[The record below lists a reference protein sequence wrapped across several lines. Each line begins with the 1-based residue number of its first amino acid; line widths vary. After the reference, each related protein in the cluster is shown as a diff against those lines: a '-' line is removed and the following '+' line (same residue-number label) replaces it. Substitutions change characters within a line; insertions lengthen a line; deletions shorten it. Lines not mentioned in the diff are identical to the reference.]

1 MRGADLQDAKAATA
15 RPALIPAHPDR
26 PPRRMRAAYH
36 IPQGWTS
43 GPPLGKLRGD
53 EAGMTTE
60 QTMTTEHIHFGD
72 STRQAALFETMILA
86 AAADGSVDK
95 VELQEIYRRVF
106 ERPEFHGIQADD
118 LRAAI
123 EHAARRVGEAQSLE
137 HILPSIVDRLPDK
150 ASRELAFGLA
160 ASVIVADGRT
170 PLAELNI
177 LKALQDMFDLSEEDV
192 ARLFET
198 AQSHGEFPPTK
209 GK

>member
-1 MRGADLQDAKAATA
+1 
-15 RPALIPAHPDR
+15 
-26 PPRRMRAAYH
+26 MRAAYH

-60 QTMTTEHIHFGD
+60 QAMTTEHIHFGD

-95 VELQEIYRRVF
+95 VELQEIY
-106 ERPEFHGIQADD
+106 
-118 LRAAI
+118 
-123 EHAARRVGEAQSLE
+123 RRVGEAQSLE

>member
-1 MRGADLQDAKAATA
+1 
-15 RPALIPAHPDR
+15 
-26 PPRRMRAAYH
+26 
-36 IPQGWTS
+36 
-43 GPPLGKLRGD
+43 
-53 EAGMTTE
+53 MTTE
-60 QTMTTEHIHFGD
+60 QAMTTEHIHFGD

-118 LRAAI
+118 LRLAI
-123 EHAARRVGEAQSLE
+123 EHAARRVAEAHSLE

>member
-1 MRGADLQDAKAATA
+1 
-15 RPALIPAHPDR
+15 
-26 PPRRMRAAYH
+26 
-36 IPQGWTS
+36 
-43 GPPLGKLRGD
+43 
-53 EAGMTTE
+53 MTTTNV
-60 QTMTTEHIHFGD
+60 QFGD

-123 EHAARRVGEAQSLE
+123 EHAARRVAEAHSLE

-160 ASVIVADGRT
+160 ASVIVVDGREIGRASCRERV
-170 PLAELNI
+170 LC
-177 LKALQDMFDLSEEDV
+177 V
-192 ARLFET
+192 V
-198 AQSHGEFPPTK
+198 
-209 GK
+209 

>member
-1 MRGADLQDAKAATA
+1 
-15 RPALIPAHPDR
+15 
-26 PPRRMRAAYH
+26 
-36 IPQGWTS
+36 
-43 GPPLGKLRGD
+43 
-53 EAGMTTE
+53 MTTD
-60 QTMTTEHIHFGD
+60 HVHFGD

-86 AAADGSVDK
+86 AAVDGAVNK
-95 VELQEIYRRVF
+95 PELEEIYRRVF
-106 ERPEFHGIQADD
+106 ERPEFHGIHADD

-123 EHAARRVGEAQSLE
+123 ENAARRVAEAHSLE

-160 ASVIVADGRT
+160 ASVIVADGKT
-170 PLAELNI
+170 PLAELNV

-198 AQSHGEFPPTK
+198 AQTHGEFPPTK